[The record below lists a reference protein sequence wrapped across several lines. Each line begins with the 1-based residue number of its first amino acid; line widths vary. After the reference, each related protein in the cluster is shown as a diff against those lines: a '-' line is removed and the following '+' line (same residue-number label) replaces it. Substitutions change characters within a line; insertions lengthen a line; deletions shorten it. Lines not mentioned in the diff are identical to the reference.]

1 MIKLG
6 IIGLQ
11 RSGKST
17 VFRALTGSR
26 GDAETSYRKGMD
38 QIGVVSVPDDRVDM
52 LSSMYNPKKTTY
64 AQVEYLLPA
73 PNVAKVSNNK
83 EAETWKLVKNCDA
96 LIHVV
101 RNFQEPGGEPPKSR
115 EDFQK
120 LEEDL
125 ILADFMIVEKRIER
139 VESEKKKGR
148 KINEEEYSLLQSSL
162 KILETEKPLR
172 DVPEPASSPLLRGY
186 TFLSAKPALVLFNN
200 PDEDDA
206 FPGWVKTEEKPNAMV
221 VRGELEM
228 ELARMS
234 SEDAADFLAEFEINA
249 AALDRVIRRSYE
261 LLGLI
266 SFFTVGEDEV
276 KAWTVK
282 KGTAAL
288 DAADV
293 IHSDIKKG
301 FIRAEVVAYDDLI
314 KSGSYREA
322 KKGGLVRLEGKEYA
336 VRDGDIVHFR
346 FNV

>member
-26 GDAETSYRKGMD
+26 GDAETSYRKGTD

-73 PNVAKVSNNK
+73 PNTTRRSRDK
-83 EAETWKLVKNCDA
+83 EGETWKLVKNCDA
-96 LIHVV
+96 LIHVI

-115 EDFQK
+115 DDFQK
-120 LEEDL
+120 LEEELIFTDL
-125 ILADFMIVEKRIER
+125 MIVEKRLER
-139 VESEKKKGR
+139 IESEKKKGR

-162 KILETEKPLR
+162 EILEAENPLR
-172 DVPEPASSPLLRGY
+172 GVPELASSPLLRGY
-186 TFLSAKPALVLFNN
+186 TFLSAKPILVLFNN
-200 PDEDDA
+200 PDEDDTS
-206 FPGWVKTEEKPNAMV
+206 PDWVKTEEKLNTMV
-221 VRGELEM
+221 VRGKLEM
-228 ELARMS
+228 ELAQMS
-234 SEDAADFLAEFEINA
+234 SEDAAEFLAEFDINA
-249 AALDRVIRRSYE
+249 SALDRVIRRSYE

-276 KAWTVK
+276 KAWTIK
-282 KGTAAL
+282 EGTVAL

-314 KSGSYREA
+314 KSGSYQEA
-322 KKGGLVRLEGKEYA
+322 KKEGLVRLEGKEYPVA
-336 VRDGDIVHFR
+336 DGDIIHFR